1 MKFRKRLFVFIMI
14 LAIACDQW
22 TPAFAASADSPQLEA
37 ESAIVIDA
45 DSGKILYEKDIY
57 TKRQPAS
64 TTKIVT
70 CMVVLEHLELDDTL
84 TAKHDAVQMGSII
97 DIKKGEKFVVEDL
110 LYALMLPS
118 ANDAAVAF
126 AEEIGGN
133 ETNFCKLM
141 NEWAEDCGAK
151 STNFLNP
158 SGLNWQGQEE
168 HLTTAYDLALITKEA
183 MKNKTFRKL
192 ISTESYTMPATNKSK
207 KRELKNT
214 NKLLWDTEP
223 ITVEEETTSTKNGKT
238 VVNTKEIEFV
248 PKYEGTIGVKT
259 GQTSTAGAC
268 LVGAVERNGTE
279 LISVVLN
286 SGADSRFY
294 DTAKMWDYVLENFYD
309 THNIVRK
316 NEHVGKVR
324 VKRGEHR
331 HVAGI
336 AESAAAVT
344 VTSGAEIDGV
354 TTEFEEMELQAPV
367 KKGDKVGVIKVYNG
381 NELVSQTD
389 VVAAETIEKGGPLSY
404 IGIPDWLAVL
414 IYIAAALILLMLL
427 IIWLLRRRARK
438 RRRRRKAA
446 AARGSQYQAGQSY
459 QRQQRSGTRPP
470 VRPNQESQQPS
481 SDRRARN
488 AAKRKKR
495 KSKGRVQR

>member
-14 LAIACDQW
+14 LAIACVQW

-97 DIKKGEKFVVEDL
+97 DIKKGEEFVVEDL

-141 NEWAEDCGAK
+141 NEWVEDCGAK

-223 ITVEEETTSTKNGKT
+223 ITVEE
-238 VVNTKEIEFV
+238 
-248 PKYEGTIGVKT
+248 
-259 GQTSTAGAC
+259 
-268 LVGAVERNGTE
+268 
-279 LISVVLN
+279 
-286 SGADSRFY
+286 
-294 DTAKMWDYVLENFYD
+294 
-309 THNIVRK
+309 
-316 NEHVGKVR
+316 
-324 VKRGEHR
+324 
-331 HVAGI
+331 
-336 AESAAAVT
+336 
-344 VTSGAEIDGV
+344 
-354 TTEFEEMELQAPV
+354 
-367 KKGDKVGVIKVYNG
+367 
-381 NELVSQTD
+381 
-389 VVAAETIEKGGPLSY
+389 
-404 IGIPDWLAVL
+404 
-414 IYIAAALILLMLL
+414 
-427 IIWLLRRRARK
+427 
-438 RRRRRKAA
+438 
-446 AARGSQYQAGQSY
+446 
-459 QRQQRSGTRPP
+459 
-470 VRPNQESQQPS
+470 
-481 SDRRARN
+481 
-488 AAKRKKR
+488 
-495 KSKGRVQR
+495 